1 MNENQK
7 NVKRVL
13 VLDEAGVRALYSY
26 AVVEDEVNFFP
37 ALYEIMNGREA
48 EVAENLA
55 SIRDANMA
63 NVFWKAYGREVTE

>member
-13 VLDEAGVRALYSY
+13 VLDEDAIRALYSY

-48 EVAENLA
+48 DVAESLE
-55 SIRDANMA
+55 SVRDANMA
-63 NVFWKAYGREVTE
+63 HVFWKAYGREVTE